1 MTSLNSAKTLRRP
14 LLLVSAGLIFHSA
27 AALAAD
33 AVGDA
38 QTQARELLGGMTPS
52 RTTVSAARST
62 GAASLPRVEP
72 QEQAR
77 RLILGIQSFDRTA
90 AFVRLA
96 RIAGVNEHRD
106 RRAPTDAQALAQRMI
121 LGPAG

>member
-1 MTSLNSAKTLRRP
+1 MISLNFAKTLGRP
-14 LLLVSAGLIFHSA
+14 IMLVSAGLIFHSA
-27 AALAAD
+27 AALAANSI
-33 AVGDA
+33 GDS
-38 QTQARELLGGMTPS
+38 QTHARELLGGMTLS

-77 RLILGIQSFDRTA
+77 RLILGIQSSDRTA

-96 RIAGVNEHRD
+96 RTARVNGNRV
-106 RRAPTDAQALAQRMI
+106 RRAPTDAQVLAKQMI